1 MRCGRQARGARVIPI
16 LVRAAALN
24 AVGNITL
31 LGERRLRA
39 RAVHE
44 QPVSICRTDALL
56 RFALHPATRLRRFT
70 WSPIPEEHL
79 DAAEQ
84 LQYSRSTKTGRSP
97 TVLT

>member
-1 MRCGRQARGARVIPI
+1 VIPI

-44 QPVSICRTDALL
+44 QPVSICRTDGADESGFMESAV
-56 RFALHPATRLRRFT
+56 R
-70 WSPIPEEHL
+70 SGE
-79 DAAEQ
+79 AAAAQ
-84 LQYSRSTKTGRSP
+84 G
-97 TVLT
+97 